1 MLAQARADHPKAQ
14 IIIKTHPETR
24 LGYHAGH
31 FNAADLDD
39 RMQLVTHA
47 IAPQDLFATARAVY
61 TVSSQMGFEAIWAG
75 HRPVVFGQ
83 PFYAGW
89 GLSRDIQ
96 PIDRRGRA
104 LTVEQLFAGAM
115 TLYPKW
121 YDPCRNTLCSLE
133 QVLDQLEA
141 ETRAW
146 REDHAG

>member
-1 MLAQARADHPKAQ
+1 
-14 IIIKTHPETR
+14 
-24 LGYHAGH
+24 
-31 FNAADLDD
+31 
-39 RMQLVTHA
+39 
-47 IAPQDLFATARAVY
+47 
-61 TVSSQMGFEAIWAG
+61 MGFEAIWAG

-104 LTVEQLFAGAM
+104 LTVVQLFAGAM
-115 TLYPKW
+115 ILYPKW
-121 YDPCRNTLCSLE
+121 YDPCRDTLCSLE